1 MDPIAYQQTIAVEN
15 DHWWYCGRRL
25 IVDTTIQRLDLPPA
39 PQILDAG
46 CGSGRNMVELARLG
60 TAFGAE
66 MDPSS
71 AEIATS
77 RNVGEIVQC
86 GVEAMPFES
95 EKFDLITCLD
105 VIEHVKVDSEAF
117 RELLRVAKPGGFLVV
132 TVPAYKWLW
141 SHHDVVNQ
149 HYRRYTHAR
158 LKSAALTEGWEC
170 VRTGYFNS
178 IMLPLAAIV
187 RLSEHVRPKNPDQGL
202 DLDLPPK
209 LANRLL
215 ELPLKIENFL
225 IRRGVRLPVGVSV
238 IAVFQRPETATTK
251 N

>member
-15 DHWWYCGRRL
+15 DHWWYRGRRL
-25 IVDTTIQRLDLPPA
+25 IVNTTIRRLGLPSMA
-39 PQILDAG
+39 QVLDAG

-66 MDPSS
+66 LDPAS
-71 AEIATS
+71 AEIATN

-86 GVEAMPFES
+86 GVESMPFAS

-132 TVPAYKWLW
+132 TVPAYQWLW

-158 LKSAALTEGWEC
+158 LKTVALSEGWEC

-187 RLSEHVRPKNPDQGL
+187 RLSERVRPKNPDHGL

-209 LANRLL
+209 MVNGLL
-215 ELPLKIENFL
+215 ELPLKVENFL
-225 IRRGVRLPVGVSV
+225 IRLGIRLPAGVSV
-238 IAVFQRPETATTK
+238 VAVFRRPETVPGR

>member
-1 MDPIAYQQTIAVEN
+1 MDLIAYQQTIAVEN
-15 DHWWYCGRRL
+15 DHWWYRGRRL
-25 IVDTTIQRLDLPPA
+25 IVNSTIRRLNLPPA
-39 PQILDAG
+39 AQILDAG

-60 TAFGAE
+60 TVFGAE
-66 MDPSS
+66 LDSQS
-71 AEIATS
+71 AEIAK
-77 RNVGEIVQC
+77 RRDVGEIVQC
-86 GVEAMPFES
+86 VVETMPFEPAT
-95 EKFDLITCLD
+95 FDLITCLD

-158 LKSAALTEGWEC
+158 LKTAALAEGWQC
-170 VRTGYFNS
+170 IRTGYFNS

-187 RLSEHVRPKNPDQGL
+187 RLSERVRPKSPDHGL
-202 DLDLPPK
+202 DLDLPPRM
-209 LANRLL
+209 ANRLL
-215 ELPLKIENFL
+215 EFPLKIENLL
-225 IRRGVRLPVGVSV
+225 IRCGIRLPAGVSV
-238 IAVFQRPETATTK
+238 IAVFQRPENNSAK